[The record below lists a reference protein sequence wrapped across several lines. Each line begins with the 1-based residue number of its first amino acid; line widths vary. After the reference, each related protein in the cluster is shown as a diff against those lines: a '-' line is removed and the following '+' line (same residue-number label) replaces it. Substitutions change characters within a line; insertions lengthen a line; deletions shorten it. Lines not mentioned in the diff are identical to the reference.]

1 VVFTHTAAFTTWWY
15 SLTQLHLPP
24 GGIHPHSC
32 IYHLVVF
39 THIAAFTTWWY
50 SPNIGGRET
59 DIPNMQKKAKAKVL
73 YSYLQALSAKG

>member
-1 VVFTHTAAFTTWWY
+1 
-15 SLTQLHLPP
+15 
-24 GGIHPHSC
+24 
-32 IYHLVVF
+32 VVF

-50 SPNIGGRET
+50 SLNIGGRET